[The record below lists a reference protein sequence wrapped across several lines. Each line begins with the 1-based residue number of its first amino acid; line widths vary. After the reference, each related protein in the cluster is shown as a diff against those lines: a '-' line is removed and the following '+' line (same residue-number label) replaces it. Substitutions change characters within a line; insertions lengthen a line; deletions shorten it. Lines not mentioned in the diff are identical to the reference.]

1 MESRVLDVEGWEKVV
16 HFTDKES
23 QLEAIISVHNSNLGS
38 GLGGCRVRKY
48 DSFDDGLNDVK
59 RLSRGMTYKNALGH
73 IPFGGGKAVVFAD
86 PYSEKT
92 PEMMQAMGRAIESLN
107 GLYVS
112 AQDSGVTTD
121 DIREMRKNTKNAAG
135 VEDEQG
141 RGGNPSPFTAYG
153 VWKGMKAAAAHK
165 LGTDN
170 LEGVR
175 VSILGLGAVG
185 MALADH
191 LHGEGAKLIV
201 ADINEKALAIARDK
215 YGAEIVSPDGAAAQD
230 VEVFA
235 PCALGGS
242 VNETSIE
249 TIKAKIIAGAA
260 NNQLL
265 RPGYDGVLREKGIL
279 YAPDYVINAGGVIS
293 IGHEF
298 LGDWNKDKLYGA
310 LDNIADV
317 LTQIFQRADAED
329 RPTGII
335 ADKLAEE
342 IFLVDSQAAS

>member
-1 MESRVLDVEGWEKVV
+1 MESRILDVEGWEKVV
-16 HFTDKES
+16 HFTDKET

-48 DSFDDGLNDVK
+48 DSFEDGLTDVK

-92 PEMMQAMGRAIESLN
+92 PEMMQAMGRAIDSLQ

-121 DIREMRKNTKNAAG
+121 DIREMRKATRNAAG

-153 VWKGMKAAAAHK
+153 VWQGMKAAAAHK
-165 LGTDN
+165 LGSDS
-170 LEGVR
+170 LKGVR

-185 MALADH
+185 MALADY
-191 LHGEGAKLIV
+191 LHQEGARLVV
-201 ADINEKALAIARDK
+201 ADINDRALAAAREK
-215 YGAEIVSPDGAAAQD
+215 FAAEVVSPEEACAQD
-230 VEVFA
+230 VDIFA

-242 VNETSIE
+242 INDG
-249 TIKAKIIAGAA
+249 TINRLKAGIIAGAA
-260 NNQLL
+260 NNQLQQ
-265 RPGYDGVLREKGIL
+265 PEFDGVLKEKGIL

-298 LGDWNKDKLYGA
+298 LGDWNRDKLYGA
-310 LDNIADV
+310 LDNIATV
-317 LTQIFQRADAED
+317 LTQIFERAKAED
-329 RPTGII
+329 KPTGII
-335 ADKLAEE
+335 ADTLAEE
-342 IFLVDSQAAS
+342 IFMQA